1 MGNFTD
7 WRKYAIHLD
16 EQLRFIRKERNS
28 MRPSPEV
35 MFLDNNRMGM
45 NRIFRDEPH
54 EFNNLI
60 GNYNVHTLA
69 QQEDIISKLQ
79 NDHPIRDG
87 KIDVLPINFDTP
99 GAPTQ
104 KVEVLPMNPS
114 SNTMRRLQQKKFD
127 MKKYIFFKRRHR
139 RHLYRR
145 RLYTVQLV
153 ERTTF
158 LSSCDETLEGK
169 GENYNGCQNKSISG

>member
-1 MGNFTD
+1 MG
-7 WRKYAIHLD
+7 
-16 EQLRFIRKERNS
+16 
-28 MRPSPEV
+28 
-35 MFLDNNRMGM
+35 
-45 NRIFRDEPH
+45 
-54 EFNNLI
+54 
-60 GNYNVHTLA
+60 
-69 QQEDIISKLQ
+69 
-79 NDHPIRDG
+79 
-87 KIDVLPINFDTP
+87 
-99 GAPTQ
+99 
-104 KVEVLPMNPS
+104 S

-169 GENYNGCQNKSISG
+169 GENYNGCQNKSISGRRCQSWITQYPHRHDDGLWLEKNFCRNLEGKKETIW